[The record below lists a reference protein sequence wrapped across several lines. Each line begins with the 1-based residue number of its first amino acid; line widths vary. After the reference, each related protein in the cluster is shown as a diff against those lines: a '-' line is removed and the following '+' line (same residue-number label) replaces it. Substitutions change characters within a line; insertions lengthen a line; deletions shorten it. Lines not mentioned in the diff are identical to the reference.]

1 MIKTDTIR
9 ILLADDHA
17 MFRDGLRRLVE
28 VQDGLDVIGEAA
40 DAVEAVHLSRQ
51 LQPDVLV
58 LDLTMPNGGALDALR
73 AIFSGPPTAMRSI
86 VLTGEN
92 HRGETIAALQLG
104 ARGIVLKTSDSEML
118 FRSIR
123 AVMSGEFWLWHR
135 NVVDGVEA
143 IRLIMADGDTSSK
156 AERYRLT
163 PRELEIVPHIAVGA
177 SNKDIA
183 QMLSVREDTVKRHL
197 SNIFDKLGVYS
208 RLELA
213 LFAINHG
220 LVEAPSA
227 ELASRRPPPTVSSG
241 GQHDEIESRPG
252 SD

>member
-1 MIKTDTIR
+1 MQTPTHNDAIR
-9 ILLADDHA
+9 IIVADDHA
-17 MFRDGLRRLVE
+17 MFRDGLKRLVE
-28 VQDGLDVIGEAA
+28 YEADLRVIGEAG
-40 DAVEAVHLSRQ
+40 DAAEAIHLSRR
-51 LQPDVLV
+51 LQPDLLL

-73 AIFSGPPTAMRSI
+73 AIFSGPPTAVRSI
-86 VLTGEN
+86 VLTGDN

-123 AVMSGEFWLWHR
+123 AVMAGEYWLWHR
-135 NVVDGVEA
+135 NVADGVEA
-143 IRLIMADGDTSSK
+143 IRLIMADRETTAK
-156 AERYRLT
+156 AERFRLT

-227 ELASRRPPPTVSSG
+227 VLASRAAA
-241 GQHDEIESRPG
+241 D
-252 SD
+252 

>member
-1 MIKTDTIR
+1 MQADTIR
-9 ILLADDHA
+9 ILVADDHA
-17 MFRDGLRRLVE
+17 LFREGLKHLVE
-28 VQDGLDVIGEAA
+28 SEDDLRVVAQAGDAAEAI
-40 DAVEAVHLSRQ
+40 HMSRRF
-51 LQPDVLV
+51 QPDLLL

-86 VLTGEN
+86 VLGADT

-104 ARGIVLKTSDSEML
+104 ARGIVLMTSEKELL
-118 FRSIR
+118 FRGIR
-123 AVMSGEFWLWHR
+123 TVMAGEFWVWHR
-135 NVVDGVEA
+135 NVADGVEA
-143 IRLIMADGDTSSK
+143 IRLLMADGDTTSK

-177 SNKDIA
+177 SNRDIA
-183 QMLSVREDTVKRHL
+183 QMLAVREDTVKRHL

-220 LVEAPSA
+220 LVDPPGGGGTPRSA
-227 ELASRRPPPTVSSG
+227 HP
-241 GQHDEIESRPG
+241 D
-252 SD
+252 

>member
-1 MIKTDTIR
+1 MQADTIR
-9 ILLADDHA
+9 ILVADDHA
-17 MFRDGLRRLVE
+17 MFRDGLKRLVE
-28 VQDGLDVIGEAA
+28 FEDDLHVVGEAGN
-40 DAVEAVHLSRQ
+40 AVEAVNLSKR
-51 LQPDVLV
+51 LQPDLLL

-92 HRGETIAALQLG
+92 HRGDTIAALQLG
-104 ARGIVLKTSDSEML
+104 ARGIVLKTSDAELL

-123 AVMSGEFWLWHR
+123 AVMAGEFWLWHR
-135 NVVDGVEA
+135 NVADGVEA
-143 IRLIMADGDTSSK
+143 IRLIMADGDSGAK
-156 AERYRLT
+156 AVRFRLT

-183 QMLSVREDTVKRHL
+183 ATLSVREDTVKRHL

-220 LVEAPSA
+220 LVEPPSA
-227 ELASRRPPPTVSSG
+227 TATARPLIAAELNQPER
-241 GQHDEIESRPG
+241 
-252 SD
+252 

>member
-1 MIKTDTIR
+1 MMQAEPVR
-9 ILLADDHA
+9 ILIADVHA

-28 VQDGLDVIGEAA
+28 VQEGLDVVGEAG
-40 DAVEAVHLSRQ
+40 DAGETIHLSRR
-51 LQPDVLV
+51 LQPDLLL
-58 LDLTMPNGGALDALR
+58 LDLMMPNGGALDALR

-86 VLTGEN
+86 MLTGDN
-92 HRGETIAALQLG
+92 HRGDTIAALQLG
-104 ARGIVLKTSDSEML
+104 ARGIVLKTSDAEML

-135 NVVDGVEA
+135 NVADGVEA
-143 IRLIMADGDTSSK
+143 IRLIMADGDTASK

-227 ELASRRPPPTVSSG
+227 VAARAVAA
-241 GQHDEIESRPG
+241 D
-252 SD
+252 

>member
-1 MIKTDTIR
+1 MQADNIR
-9 ILLADDHA
+9 ILVADDHA
-17 MFRDGLRRLVE
+17 MLREGLKRLVE
-28 VQDGLDVIGEAA
+28 SEVDFRVVAQAG
-40 DAVEAVHLSRQ
+40 DAVEAIHLSRR
-51 LQPDVLV
+51 LQPDLLL

-86 VLTGEN
+86 VLSGDN
-92 HRGETIAALQLG
+92 HRGDTIAALQLG
-104 ARGIVLKTSDSEML
+104 ARGIVLKTSEPELL

-123 AVMSGEFWLWHR
+123 AVMAGEVWLWHR
-135 NVVDGVEA
+135 NVADGVEA
-143 IRLIMADGDTSSK
+143 IRLIMADSDTAAK

-183 QMLSVREDTVKRHL
+183 ALLSVREDTVKRHL

-220 LVEAPSA
+220 LVEAPNA
-227 ELASRRPPPTVSSG
+227 VIASRSAG
-241 GQHDEIESRPG
+241 AD
-252 SD
+252 

>member
-1 MIKTDTIR
+1 MTDANIR
-9 ILLADDHA
+9 ILVADDHA
-17 MFRDGLRRLVE
+17 MFREGLKRIVE
-28 VQDGLDVIGEAA
+28 SEEDLRVVAQAG
-40 DAVEAVHLSRQ
+40 DAVEAIHLSRRF
-51 LQPDVLV
+51 QPDLLL
-58 LDLTMPNGGALDALR
+58 LDLTLRNGGALDALR

-86 VLTGEN
+86 VLSGDN
-92 HRGETIAALQLG
+92 HRGDTIAALQLG
-104 ARGIVLKTSDSEML
+104 ARGIVLKSSEPDSL

-123 AVMSGEFWLWHR
+123 AVMAGEYWLWHR
-135 NVVDGVEA
+135 SVADGVEA
-143 IRLIMADGDTSSK
+143 IRLIMAEGDGAAK

-183 QMLSVREDTVKRHL
+183 ALLSVREDTVKRHL

-227 ELASRRPPPTVSSG
+227 VLASRAIG
-241 GQHDEIESRPG
+241 AD
-252 SD
+252 

>member
-1 MIKTDTIR
+1 MQADTIR
-9 ILLADDHA
+9 ILVADDHA
-17 MFRDGLRRLVE
+17 LFREGLKRLVE
-28 VQDGLDVIGEAA
+28 SEDDLRVVAQAGDAAEAI
-40 DAVEAVHLSRQ
+40 HLSRRF
-51 LQPDVLV
+51 QPDLLL

-86 VLTGEN
+86 VFGPDS

-104 ARGIVLKTSDSEML
+104 ARGIVLTTSDTELL

-123 AVMSGEFWLWHR
+123 AVMAGEYWLWHR
-135 NVVDGVEA
+135 NVADGVEA
-143 IRLIMADGDTSSK
+143 IRLIMAESDTTAK

-177 SNKDIA
+177 SNRDIA

-220 LVEAPSA
+220 LVEAPGA
-227 ELASRRPPPTVSSG
+227 VLASRSASA
-241 GQHDEIESRPG
+241 D
-252 SD
+252 

>member
-1 MIKTDTIR
+1 MLTMHADAIR
-9 ILLADDHA
+9 IIVADDHA
-17 MFRDGLRRLVE
+17 MFRDGLKRLVE
-28 VQDGLDVIGEAA
+28 FEADLHIVGEAA
-40 DAVEAVHLSRQ
+40 DAMEAIQLSRR
-51 LQPDVLV
+51 LQPDLLL

-92 HRGETIAALQLG
+92 HRGDTIAALQLG
-104 ARGIVLKTSDSEML
+104 ARGIVLKTSDAEVL

-123 AVMSGEFWLWHR
+123 AVMAGAYWLWHQ
-135 NVVDGVEA
+135 NVADGVEA
-143 IRLIMADGDTSSK
+143 IRTIMADGDAGAK

-177 SNKDIA
+177 TNKDIA
-183 QMLSVREDTVKRHL
+183 TMLSVREDTVKRHL

-220 LVEAPSA
+220 LVEVPSA
-227 ELASRRPPPTVSSG
+227 VVASRTSAAA
-241 GQHDEIESRPG
+241 D
-252 SD
+252 